1 MTNENLTHEEAALRA
16 STISVDS
23 YDVHIDLTHAKSDLE
38 TYPVATTIR
47 FSASKGASTF
57 IDYIHQSLESVK
69 LNGLTLPLDQAVQG
83 SRILLPQLEE
93 HNTLSIKGRSY
104 FSRSGEGL
112 HRYLDPADGRI
123 YLYTQ
128 YEPADCRRVFPNF
141 EQPDLKAV
149 FNFRITAPKNWVV
162 SSNGELDR
170 EIEDPSDPSI
180 SQRVFKPTAP
190 ISTYITALVAGEYYT
205 AFDTYTPS
213 SRVNSGPIPL
223 VAYCR
228 QSLKE
233 HFDYQNIF
241 TVTKQGLDFFQDLF
255 DYPYPYPKYEQA
267 FVPEYNLGAMENP
280 GLVTFTEG
288 YIFISGA
295 DQSQLES
302 RANVICHEMSH
313 MWFGDLV
320 TMKWW
325 NDLWL
330 KESFADF
337 MGHLGAAEANGYQD
351 AWVTFANSRKAWA
364 YRQDQLPTTHPIV
377 ADIPHLEAA
386 RQNFD
391 GITYAK
397 GASALK
403 QLVAY
408 VGFDQFIEAVRLYFK
423 RFEWSNTTLDDFL
436 GVLDEVSDRDVRTWA
451 KAWLQT
457 SGLSELS
464 CERRTAEDGSV
475 RLLVR
480 QLLPEGV
487 PLELGRPHLLKVAC
501 FESRAGR
508 LEQTGVLSA
517 DLPVGR
523 GEVEVVLTE
532 RERGVVAAADLLLLN
547 AEDLTYAK
555 VALSEADGLEVALSQ
570 VSTVD
575 DALSRGLLW
584 GALWNMVRDG
594 KLACSRF
601 VKAVGLAAGFEGS
614 ASLLSNI
621 LGQAQAAISVYCP
634 EVDRG
639 KLWDS
644 LYLDLAAALAGA
656 REGSDRQLIL
666 VRSLLAVSA
675 FSPLGLDFAGDVSR
689 GARSEVEGFL
699 SLAPGL
705 AYDQTL
711 GWKALGALA
720 AQGVVSEVELAEAR
734 SFSPSATAERGF
746 AFARAALPTVAA
758 KEAAWRL
765 VTEDLSLSNE
775 LLSATAAGFQLGSG
789 QLLGRYRLAF
799 FDVLASTWAARTGG
813 MATRVIRGLFP
824 AVELA
829 DGGVE
834 DHPVVRATEAWLA
847 EHVDAPSALRRLVIE
862 LGDDAVRALRVQ
874 QVNALGAGLV

>member
-1 MTNENLTHEEAALRA
+1 MNNENLTQEEAALRA
-16 STISVDS
+16 SLIAIDH
-23 YDVHIDLTHAKSDLE
+23 YDVHIDLTNAGAEFE
-38 TYPVATTIR
+38 TYPVAMTVR
-47 FSASKGASTF
+47 FTAEPGSSTF
-57 IDYIHQSLESVK
+57 IDYIHQSIDSIK
-69 LNGLTLPLDQAVQG
+69 LNGERLPLEQVVEG
-83 SRILLPQLEE
+83 SRILLPGLLAE
-93 HNTLSIKGRSY
+93 NVLTIKGRSY

-112 HRYLDPADGRI
+112 HRYIDPADGKI

-149 FNFRITAPKNWVV
+149 FNFRITAPKSWVV

-170 EIEDPSDPSI
+170 EIDDPSDSSI
-180 SQRVFKPTAP
+180 SKRVFKPTAR
-190 ISTYITALVAGEYYT
+190 ISTYITALVAGEYFT
-205 AFDTYTPS
+205 AFDTYTPAS
-213 SRVNSGPIPL
+213 AVNSGPIPL

-255 DYPYPYPKYEQA
+255 DYAYPYPKYEQA

-288 YIFISGA
+288 YIYVAGA
-295 DQSQLES
+295 DESQLES

-337 MGHLGAAEANGYQD
+337 MGHLGAAEANGYKD

-408 VGFDQFIEAVRLYFK
+408 VGFDQFVEAARVYFK
-423 RFEWSNTTLDDFL
+423 RFAWGNTTLDDFL

-451 KAWLQT
+451 EAWLKT

-464 CERRTAEDGSV
+464 CERVTGTDGSV
-475 RLLVR
+475 KLVVR
-480 QLLPEGV
+480 QVLPEGV
-487 PLELGRPHLLKVAC
+487 PLELGRPHLLKIAL
-501 FESRAGR
+501 FASEGGR
-508 LEQTGVLSA
+508 LVPTGVVSA
-517 DLPVGR
+517 DIPVGQN
-523 GEVEVVLTE
+523 EVQVELTQQE
-532 RERGVVAAADLLLLN
+532 QALVAAADVVLLN

-555 VALSEADGLEVALSQ
+555 VALSEADGLEFALSQ
-570 VSTVD
+570 VSTVE

-584 GALWNMVRDG
+584 GSLWNMVRDG
-594 KLACSRF
+594 RLEGSRF
-601 VKAVGLAAGFEGS
+601 VQAVGQAASQERS
-614 ASLLSNI
+614 ATLLSN
-621 LGQAQAAISVYCP
+621 LLDQAQAVISLYTP
-634 EVDRG
+634 EGQREF
-639 KLWDS
+639 LWDA
-644 LYLDLAAALAGA
+644 LYTALAQA
-656 REGSDRQLIL
+656 LESAESGSDEQLIL
-666 VRSLLAVSA
+666 VRAVLAVSA
-675 FSPLGLDFAGDVSR
+675 HSALGLEFAQEVAR
-689 GARSEVEGFL
+689 GAREDVPGFL
-699 SLAPGL
+699 PG
-705 AYDQTL
+705 ADGVKFSQTL
-711 GWKALGALA
+711 GWKSLGALA
-720 AQGVVSEVELAEAR
+720 VQQQVTSEELKEAR
-734 SFSPSATAERGF
+734 CFRPSATAERGF
-746 AFARAALPTVAA
+746 AFAQAAFSTGEA
-758 KEAAWRL
+758 KAAAWSA

-775 LLSATAAGFQLGSG
+775 LLTATASGFQHGPEDLRRSYRSAYFD
-789 QLLGRYRLAF
+789 LLAP
-799 FDVLASTWAARTGG
+799 TWAGRSGG
-813 MATRVIRGLFP
+813 MATRVIRGLYP
-824 AVELA
+824 NVELA
-829 DGGVE
+829 EGSE
-834 DHPVVRATEAWLA
+834 SDHPVVLATQNWLQA
-847 EHVDAPSALRRLVIE
+847 HQDAPSALRRLVIE
-862 LGDDAVRALRVQ
+862 LLDDAQRILRAQAANL
-874 QVNALGAGLV
+874 QVD